1 MGILFEWDA
10 TKAQQ
15 NIKKHGVTFD
25 EASSAFSDPLSR
37 TIIDPLHSV
46 NEHRFVL
53 IGRSCKDRLLVVVHA
68 EKGDKLRI
76 ISAREASKRERM
88 NYEENEE

>member
-25 EASSAFSDPLSR
+25 EASTAFSDPLSR
-37 TIIDPLHSV
+37 TIIDPLHSE
-46 NEHRFVL
+46 NEHRYVL

-76 ISAREASKRERM
+76 ISARAASKRERM